1 MKSVVITGSSKGIG
15 LGLAKEFSKKGCCV
29 MFSSFAK
36 AEMEQEYEMA
46 AAKFGSDKIA
56 CFHCDVTDLAQVQA
70 LWNAAVKAFG
80 KVDIWMNNAGIA
92 NTTRLFW
99 NLEPK
104 EIPRVVNTNMVGVM
118 NGTHVALRAM
128 IAQGFG
134 AIYNSEGFGS
144 DDMFVNG
151 LAVYG
156 ATKRGGRYFT
166 EALAEEVNKNEVPVI
181 IGTISPGIVL
191 TDFLLDDMRKMPPDI
206 LETTKAV
213 YNCLADTVEVVTP
226 WLVSQVL
233 ENTKNG
239 ERIIWLTQEKA
250 NARFESEEYYTRD
263 LFSNHGL

>member
-15 LGLAKEFSKKGCCV
+15 LGLAKEFLKKGCSV
-29 MFSSFAK
+29 MFSSFAR
-36 AEMEQEYEMA
+36 AEMEQECEKA
-46 AAKFGSDKIA
+46 AAEFGKDRVA
-56 CFHCDVTDLAQVQA
+56 CCHCDMTDLAQVQN
-70 LWNAAVKAFG
+70 LWEATVKAFG

-99 NLEPK
+99 ELEAK
-104 EIPRVVNTNMVGVM
+104 EIPRVVSTNMAGIM
-118 NGTHVALRAM
+118 YGSHVAIKGML
-128 IAQGFG
+128 AQGFG

-166 EALAEEVNKNEVPVI
+166 EALAEEVSKNEKPVI
-181 IGTISPGIVL
+181 VGTISPGIVL

-213 YNCLADTVEVVTP
+213 YNSLADTVEVVTP
-226 WLVSQVL
+226 WLVEEVL
-233 ENTKNG
+233 GNTENGK
-239 ERIIWLTQEKA
+239 RIIWLTEEKA

-263 LFSNHGL
+263 LFTQHGL

>member
-1 MKSVVITGSSKGIG
+1 MKAVVITGSSKGIG
-15 LGLAKEFSKKGCCV
+15 LGLAKEFLKKGCSV

-36 AEMEQEYEMA
+36 AEMEQEYEKA
-46 AAKFGSDKIA
+46 AAEYGRNKAA
-56 CFHCDVTDLAQVQA
+56 CFHCDVTDLTQVQG
-70 LWNAAVKAFG
+70 LWDAAVKAFG

-99 NLEPK
+99 ELEPK
-104 EIPRVVNTNMVGVM
+104 EIPRVVSTNMVGVM
-118 NGTHVALRAM
+118 NGTHMALRAM
-128 IAQGFG
+128 IAQGSG

-166 EALAEEVNKNEVPVI
+166 EAVAEEVGKNEIPVI
-181 IGTISPGIVL
+181 VGTISPGIVL

-213 YNCLADTVEVVTP
+213 YNCLADTVDVVTP
-226 WLVSQVL
+226 WLVEEVL
-233 ENTKNG
+233 GNTNNG
-239 ERIIWLTQEKA
+239 KRIIWLSEEKA
-250 NARFESEEYYTRD
+250 NARFASDEYACRD
-263 LFSNHGL
+263 LFTKYGL

>member
-15 LGLAKEFSKKGCCV
+15 LGLAKEFLKKGCSV

-36 AEMEQEYEMA
+36 AELEQEYEKA
-46 AAKFGSDKIA
+46 ATAFGRDKVA
-56 CFHCDVTDLAQVQA
+56 CFHCDVTNLEQVQG
-70 LWNAAVKAFG
+70 LWDAAIKAFG

-99 NLEPK
+99 ELEPK
-104 EIPRVVNTNMVGVM
+104 EIPRVVNTNMAGVM
-118 NGTHVALRAM
+118 YGSHVALRAM

-134 AIYNSEGFGS
+134 ALYNSEGFGS

-156 ATKRGGRYFT
+156 ATKCGDRYFT
-166 EALAEEVNKNEVPVI
+166 EALAEEVNKNEIPVI

-206 LETTKAV
+206 LGTTKAV
-213 YNCLADTVEVVTP
+213 YNCLADTVDVVTP
-226 WLVSQVL
+226 WLVEEVIG
-233 ENTKNG
+233 NTNNG
-239 ERIIWLTQEKA
+239 KRIIWLTQEKA

-263 LFSNHGL
+263 LFSQHGL

>member
-1 MKSVVITGSSKGIG
+1 MKSVIITGSSKGIG
-15 LGLAKEFSKKGCCV
+15 LGLAKEFLKKGCPV

-36 AEMEQEYEMA
+36 AEMEQEYEKA
-46 AAKFGSDKIA
+46 AAEFGKDKVA
-56 CFHCDVTDLAQVQA
+56 CFHCDVNDINQVQR
-70 LWNAAVKAFG
+70 LWDAAVKAFG

-99 NLEPK
+99 ELEPR
-104 EIPRVVNTNMVGVM
+104 EIPRVVSTNMVGVM
-118 NGTHVALRAM
+118 NGTYVALRAM
-128 IAQGFG
+128 IAQGSG

-166 EALAEEVNKNEVPVI
+166 EALAEEVNKNEIPVI

-213 YNCLADTVEVVTP
+213 YNCLADTVDVVTP
-226 WLVSQVL
+226 WLVEEVL
-233 ENTKNG
+233 SNTNNG
-239 ERIIWLTQEKA
+239 KRIIWLTEEKA

-263 LFSNHGL
+263 LFTQHGL

>member
-1 MKSVVITGSSKGIG
+1 MKSVVVTGSSKGIG
-15 LGLAKEFSKKGCCV
+15 LGLATEFLKKGCSV

-36 AEMEQEYEMA
+36 AEMEQECEKA
-46 AAKFGSDKIA
+46 AAAYGKDRVA
-56 CFHCDVTDLAQVQA
+56 CFHCDVTSIEQVQG
-70 LWNAAVKAFG
+70 LWDAAVKAFG

-99 NLEPK
+99 ELEAK
-104 EIPRVVNTNMVGVM
+104 EIPRVVTTNMVGVM
-118 NGTHVALRAM
+118 YGSHVAIKSML
-128 IAQGFG
+128 AQGFG

-166 EALAEEVNKNEVPVI
+166 EALAEEGSKNEIPVI
-181 IGTISPGIVL
+181 VGTISPGIVL

-213 YNCLADTVEVVTP
+213 YNSLADTVEVVTP
-226 WLVSQVL
+226 WLVEEVL
-233 ENTKNG
+233 NNTENGK
-239 ERIIWLTQEKA
+239 RIIWLTEEKA
-250 NARFESEEYYTRD
+250 NERFSSEAYYTRD
-263 LFSNHGL
+263 LFSQHGL